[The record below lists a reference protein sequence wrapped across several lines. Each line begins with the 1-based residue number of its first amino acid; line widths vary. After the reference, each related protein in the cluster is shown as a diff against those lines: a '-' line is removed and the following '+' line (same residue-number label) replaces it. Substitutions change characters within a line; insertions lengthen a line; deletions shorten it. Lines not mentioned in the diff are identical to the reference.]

1 MSNLLFDERPL
12 VVQPKLAEMLQDLDE
27 AVILQQVHYWL
38 QKKKN
43 IRDGYSWV
51 YNSMTEWQKQ
61 FPWIK
66 SEKTLKRKFK
76 SLEDKGLLVTGNYN
90 KAKFDRT
97 KWYRVDYQALSQMG
111 QAKGQNYPTI
121 GTELPNAKGQNYP
134 TNTIDYTENN
144 IIYKERGNTSEN
156 IFDLIQ
162 QTGIRFSALTRT
174 QFIEDYVMKLKSEV
188 IAEAAKFI
196 DLNYE
201 YKSAN
206 ILFNKLDEYL
216 NNGIDTKEKAIEYN
230 KKHSFRPKAK
240 NKKAPSNPEDD
251 NNYRSSQLNW

>member
-27 AVILQQVHYWL
+27 AVILQQVHYWI
-38 QKKKN
+38 QKNNN

-51 YNSMTEWQKQ
+51 YNSMANWQKQ
-61 FPWIK
+61 FPWIAIA
-66 SEKTLKRKFK
+66 TLKRKFK
-76 SLEDKGLLVTGNYN
+76 SLEDKDLLITANYN
-90 KAKFDRT
+90 KAKFDKT
-97 KWYRVDYQALSQMG
+97 KWYRINYSALDEIKQRLYQ
-111 QAKGQNYPTI
+111 NDTTI
-121 GTELPNAKGQNYP
+121 VSECTNAKYQNDT